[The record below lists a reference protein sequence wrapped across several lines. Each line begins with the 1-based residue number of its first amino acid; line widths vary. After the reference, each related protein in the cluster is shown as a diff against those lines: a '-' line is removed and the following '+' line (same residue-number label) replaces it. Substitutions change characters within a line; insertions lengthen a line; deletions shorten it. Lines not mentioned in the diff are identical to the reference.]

1 MEIMMNWIKG
11 ILRTLS
17 SLPVLLG
24 AVGVAV
30 FLTIAS
36 ILILSFIQLP
46 TNPEPTAALLIIP
59 APTGTPYLPTATA
72 SLVPSPTSNLPPSP
86 LPGMIGVGAYVQI
99 YGTEGT
105 GLNIRDDAGLTTDI
119 NFLAYDSEAFEVRGG
134 PVEIDG
140 FTWWYL
146 VTPVDENRFGWAAA
160 NYLSVIPNP

>member
-1 MEIMMNWIKG
+1 MEMMMDWIKRY
-11 ILRTLS
+11 LKTLS
-17 SLPVLLG
+17 SWPVVLGAMGVVVLLII
-24 AVGVAV
+24 V
-30 FLTIAS
+30 S
-36 ILILSFIQLP
+36 ILALSLIQIP
-46 TNPEPTAALLIIP
+46 TSPIPTAALLIIH
-59 APTGTPYLPTATA
+59 APTGTPNIPTAIP

-119 NFLAYDSEAFEVRGG
+119 NFLAYDSEAFEVRAG

-160 NYLSVIPNP
+160 NFLSVIPNP